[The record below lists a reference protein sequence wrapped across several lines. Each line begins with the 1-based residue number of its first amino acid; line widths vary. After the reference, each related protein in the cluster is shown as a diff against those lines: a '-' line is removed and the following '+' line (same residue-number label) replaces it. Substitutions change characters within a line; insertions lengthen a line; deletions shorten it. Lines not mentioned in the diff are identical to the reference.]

1 MTLMIFKKKGFMKL
15 LAVCVVVAVAVP
27 CLAQLDYTLRPGDY
41 IYIAA
46 SKTSKYNGRAFKIR
60 NDGFL
65 LLPLI
70 GRVRAGGIRV
80 TILEKQLT
88 ERLSNNVP
96 SPPHVSITVVG
107 TRSLNPDA
115 PAR

>member
-1 MTLMIFKKKGFMKL
+1 MKF
-15 LAVCVVVAVAVP
+15 LAVCVVFAVP
-27 CLAQLDYTLRPGDY
+27 CLAQLDYTLHPGDY

-60 NDGFL
+60 TDGFL

-70 GRVRAGGIRV
+70 GRVRAGGV
-80 TILEKQLT
+80 TVTVLEKQLT
-88 ERLSNNVP
+88 ERLSKNVP
-96 SPPHVSITVVG
+96 SPPHVTITVVG
-107 TRSLNPDA
+107 TRSPNPDA